1 MIYEP
6 KRPDVAVF
14 IDFENVYVSVR
25 DKLDANPNFET
36 IMDRCNDLGRVVV
49 ARAYADWYRYPRVT
63 SALYAN
69 GIEPMYVPTYYYD
82 KEMGRTGRAIKN
94 SVDMNLCIDAMKTLY
109 TTTNI
114 EKFVLATGD
123 RDFIPLVNSIRQQ
136 GKEVIIIGIGG
147 AASAHLAQSAD
158 EFIFYEQLV
167 GKAPPRAT
175 NGRQRSRPSEASR
188 GTDDEGTGETA
199 KPAVA
204 GPATEPDVYDV
215 LVEAIHLV
223 RQRGYVS
230 TLGSLKLVMKE
241 LMGGDFKESRYR
253 DLNGRPFAKFKD
265 FVLDAERRN
274 KVIIFTSGTVNE
286 VFLPGEDPLKL
297 SQFAA
302 DLKEEPVDGGY
313 DLTTLN
319 NGSGN
324 GLAEATPPEVQEPAE
339 AAPTPTTSRRRRRR
353 SRGQRKAAEETPPMP
368 EQPVLDAAAETS
380 QPEVPPGE
388 QPDEVLEQPD
398 DMSSI
403 PTAERFEYPVSLSAI
418 FDEQPSD
425 QTLFDIL
432 SDMGFNSLLRSEDT
446 PGSEAT
452 RNLEAEAK
460 YLFEELL
467 SSAET
472 PLETGGT
479 PEVDVPVNLDF
490 WQTDDVQS
498 DTKDTDA
505 QDLALPEI
513 IVAEVAAWFGELQRT
528 TPIIDDADMT
538 MSPVDADA
546 LTEESDAR
554 LAQGDFRDDVAPD
567 SVEADD
573 HTSVSGEAYMLT
585 DVQTALQFDADQLP
599 TTEDAEAALASMPEA
614 APMDEGAQPALMD
627 VAVDDQSAALA
638 SMPEAAPLDEGAQPA
653 LMDVGDD
660 QSAALASLA
669 SMPEAAPL
677 DDSAQPALMDVGDDQ
692 SAALASMPEAA
703 PLDVV
708 DDQSAALAEE
718 VTVDLTDQVPTA
730 EEAVIA
736 PPCMSTATLTD
747 TDEATEP
754 VVVSDTDIES
764 GIAAEQFDD
773 DNHDEEAETIDPI
786 IFDDTEWHM
795 FTHAMAGFVKPV
807 SFAQI
812 FDLLREQRKQ
822 HNLTRT
828 NEQIR
833 TMVKQAINNGM
844 LERVGRGKRVYYK
857 LKSDIKPEER
867 GEVSEQ

>member
-36 IMDRCNDLGRVVV
+36 IMDRCSDLGRVVV

-136 GKEVIIIGIGG
+136 GKEVIVIGIGG

-188 GTDDEGTGETA
+188 GTDEDGTGETT

-204 GPATEPDVYDV
+204 VPAPEPDVYDV

-302 DLKEEPVDGGY
+302 DLKEEPADGGY
-313 DLTTLN
+313 DLATLN
-319 NGSGN
+319 NGAGN
-324 GLAEATPPEVQEPAE
+324 GLPETTSPEAQAPAE
-339 AAPTPTTSRRRRRR
+339 APPTSTTSRRRRRR

-368 EQPVLDAAAETS
+368 EQPVLDSAAGTS
-380 QPEVPPGE
+380 QPQELPEVPPGE
-388 QPDEVLEQPD
+388 QSDDVLEQTD
-398 DMSSI
+398 NMSSVS
-403 PTAERFEYPVSLSAI
+403 PADRFEYPVTLSAI

-432 SDMGFNSLLRSEDT
+432 SDMGFNSLLRPEEK
-446 PGSEAT
+446 PGSEAD
-452 RNLEAEAK
+452 RDLEAEAK
-460 YLFEELL
+460 YLLEQLL
-467 SSAET
+467 PSAET
-472 PLETGGT
+472 T
-479 PEVDVPVNLDF
+479 PESAGAPEVELPLNLDF

-498 DTKDTDA
+498 DTQDTDA
-505 QDLALPEI
+505 RHLALPEADPEI
-513 IVAEVAAWFGELQRT
+513 IVAEVAAWFGELQHT
-528 TPIIDDADMT
+528 MPTDDADT
-538 MSPVDADA
+538 TVSPVDADA
-546 LTEESDAR
+546 LAEKLDAW
-554 LAQGDFRDDVAPD
+554 LAEADFRAAVAPD
-567 SVEADD
+567 TVDVDD
-573 HTSVSGEAYMLT
+573 HTWVPVEAHMPT
-585 DVQTALQFDADQLP
+585 DMQTALHFDADQPP

-614 APMDEGAQPALMD
+614 VPMDEGVQPALMDVAADDQAAAVASMPEAVPMDEGAQPALMD
-627 VAVDDQSAALA
+627 VAADDQSAALA
-638 SMPEAAPLDEGAQPA
+638 SMPEAVPMDEGAQPM
-653 LMDVGDD
+653 LMDVAADD
-660 QSAALASLA
+660 QAAALAD
-669 SMPEAAPL
+669 AA
-677 DDSAQPALMDVGDDQ
+677 
-692 SAALASMPEAA
+692 
-703 PLDVV
+703 
-708 DDQSAALAEE
+708 
-718 VTVDLTDQVPTA
+718 TVDLTDQVPIT
-730 EEAVIA
+730 EEAVTA
-736 PPCMSTATLTD
+736 AASMPAATLVD
-747 TDEATEP
+747 ADEASEP
-754 VVVSDTDIES
+754 VSASDAGSES
-764 GIAAEQFDD
+764 ATAAEQLDD
-773 DNHDEEAETIDPI
+773 DDHDKEAESIDPI

-795 FTHAMAGFVKPV
+795 FTHTMAGFAKPV

-833 TMVKQAINNGM
+833 TMVKQAINNGV

-857 LKSDIKPEER
+857 LKSDNQPEGHE
-867 GEVSEQ
+867 EVPEQ

>member
-167 GKAPPRAT
+167 GKAPTRVT
-175 NGRQRSRPSEASR
+175 NGRQRARPGEALR
-188 GTDDEGTGETA
+188 GMDEEGILDETV
-199 KPAVA
+199 KPANA
-204 GPATEPDVYDV
+204 GPSSEPDVYDV
-215 LVEAIHLV
+215 LVEAVHLV

-302 DLKEEPVDGGY
+302 DLKEEPVDPGY
-313 DLTTLN
+313 DLAPLN
-319 NGSGN
+319 NGAGP
-324 GLAEATPPEVQEPAE
+324 GLVETVSPEVPEPVE
-339 AAPTPTTSRRRRRR
+339 APPTTTTSRRRRRR
-353 SRGQRKAAEETPPMP
+353 SRSQRKAASETPALP
-368 EQPVLDAAAETS
+368 EQPVLDTVAETAS
-380 QPEVPPGE
+380 PPLPPGDQPEAAQE
-388 QPDEVLEQPD
+388 QPDAPAS
-398 DMSSI
+398 M
-403 PTAERFEYPVSLSAI
+403 PGTERFEYPVALSAI
-418 FDEQPSD
+418 FDQQPSD
-425 QTLFDIL
+425 QALLDML
-432 SDMGFNSLLRSEDT
+432 SDMGFHSMSRPEDKS
-446 PGSEAT
+446 GSEAD
-452 RNLEAEAK
+452 RDLEARAK

-467 SSAET
+467 LAAET
-472 PLETGGT
+472 ASESGEAPAVE
-479 PEVDVPVNLDF
+479 VPVNLDF
-490 WQTDDVQS
+490 WQID
-498 DTKDTDA
+498 DA
-505 QDLALPEI
+505 QADTTHADTRDILPPEADPDRS
-513 IVAEVAAWFGELQRT
+513 VAEVAAWVNELQRT
-528 TPIIDDADMT
+528 PLPDDGDMT
-538 MSPVDADA
+538 VSPVDGGG
-546 LTEESDAR
+546 LVEE
-554 LAQGDFRDDVAPD
+554 GDFRADVVPD
-567 SVEADD
+567 NAESHNQTPILVEA
-573 HTSVSGEAYMLT
+573 HM
-585 DVQTALQFDADQLP
+585 QTALQFDADRRP
-599 TTEDAEAALASMPEA
+599 ATEDSAAVVASISDAGMELDAAAQKIDSIGMPDSGSDGGIDHSSLPATEDTAAASMPEA
-614 APMDEGAQPALMD
+614 MSMDATEQPALKD
-627 VAVDDQSAALA
+627 VAVDDRSA
-638 SMPEAAPLDEGAQPA
+638 
-653 LMDVGDD
+653 
-660 QSAALASLA
+660 
-669 SMPEAAPL
+669 
-677 DDSAQPALMDVGDDQ
+677 
-692 SAALASMPEAA
+692 
-703 PLDVV
+703 VV
-708 DDQSAALAEE
+708 AEE
-718 VTVDLTDQVPTA
+718 ITNDPIDHAPVA
-730 EEAVIA
+730 EEAA
-736 PPCMSTATLTD
+736 MSATGMLVVTLADTDATTEPGVVGDAALEFATATEQPDDAAVTEPEGANDAAL
-747 TDEATEP
+747 ESASATELL
-754 VVVSDTDIES
+754 DDHEK
-764 GIAAEQFDD
+764 AEV
-773 DNHDEEAETIDPI
+773 IDPI
-786 IFDDTEWHM
+786 IFDDAEWHM
-795 FTHAMAGFVKPV
+795 FTHAIAGFVKPA

-812 FDLLREQRKQ
+812 FDILREQRKQ
-822 HNLTRT
+822 HNWTRT

-833 TMVKQAINNGM
+833 TMVKQAINNGL
-844 LERVGRGKRVYYK
+844 LERVIRGKRVYYR
-857 LKSDIKPEER
+857 LKPGNQPKEYE
-867 GEVSEQ
+867 EVSEQ

>member
-14 IDFENVYVSVR
+14 IDFENVYVSIR

-167 GKAPPRAT
+167 GKAPSRAT
-175 NGRQRSRPSEASR
+175 NGRQRSRSGEASR
-188 GTDDEGTGETA
+188 GADEEGTGETA
-199 KPAVA
+199 RPAVA
-204 GPATEPDVYDV
+204 GLTSEPDVYDV
-215 LVEAIHLV
+215 LVEAVHLV

-302 DLKEEPVDGGY
+302 DLNEEPVDGGY
-313 DLTTLN
+313 DLAPLN
-319 NGSGN
+319 NGAGN
-324 GLAEATPPEVQEPAE
+324 GLAETTLPEVQEPAE
-339 AAPTPTTSRRRRRR
+339 PPPTSTTSRRRRRR
-353 SRGQRKAAEETPPMP
+353 SRGQRKAAEETPPML

-380 QPEVPPGE
+380 QPEELPEVPPGE
-388 QPDEVLEQPD
+388 QLDEALEQPD
-398 DMSSI
+398 DMASI
-403 PTAERFEYPVSLSAI
+403 PTIDRFEYPVALSAI

-432 SDMGFNSLLRSEDT
+432 TDMGFTSLLPSEDKPRSES
-446 PGSEAT
+446 GSNVPAGVS
-452 RNLEAEAK
+452 
-460 YLFEELL
+460 LFDELL
-467 SSAET
+467 PSAET
-472 PLETGGT
+472 LPGSWGG
-479 PEVDVPVNLDF
+479 PEVELPVNLDF

-498 DTKDTDA
+498 DTKDPAD
-505 QDLALPEI
+505 QDLVLPEADPDNI
-513 IVAEVAAWFGELQRT
+513 AAEVAAWFGELQRPM
-528 TPIIDDADMT
+528 PIGDADMT
-538 MSPVDADA
+538 AEELDAWLAAGDSRADA
-546 LTEESDAR
+546 ASSTV
-554 LAQGDFRDDVAPD
+554 VADNHP
-567 SVEADD
+567 SALVEA
-573 HTSVSGEAYMLT
+573 HLP
-585 DVQTALQFDADQLP
+585 TALRFDTDQPL
-599 TTEDAEAALASMPEA
+599 TTEDTEVTLASMPEA

-627 VAVDDQSAALA
+627 ATTADTEAALA
-638 SMPEAAPLDEGAQPA
+638 DEAMISP
-653 LMDVGDD
+653 
-660 QSAALASLA
+660 
-669 SMPEAAPL
+669 
-677 DDSAQPALMDVGDDQ
+677 
-692 SAALASMPEAA
+692 
-703 PLDVV
+703 
-708 DDQSAALAEE
+708 
-718 VTVDLTDQVPTA
+718 TDQVPIT
-730 EEAVIA
+730 EEAVVA
-736 PPCMSTATLTD
+736 AASMPAATLGD
-747 TDEATEP
+747 TDEASSEP
-754 VVVSDTDIES
+754 VFASDVDTRSD
-764 GIAAEQFDD
+764 IAAEQLDD
-773 DNHDEEAETIDPI
+773 DHDTEVEAIDPI

-795 FTHAMAGFVKPV
+795 FTHAMAGFAKPV

-833 TMVKQAINNGM
+833 TMVKQAINNGL

-857 LKSDIKPEER
+857 LKFDRRSEER
-867 GEVSEQ
+867 EKVSEQ